1 MVSALKDVYKR
12 QPPDVI
18 RFALLL
24 VTLVSTPFVAAVPNA
39 PLLQYFKFEPPWS
52 CLLYTSLAVVIFIV
66 IATTAAFIVRYS
78 INKKA
83 VDVKD
88 IVRIEIDESGGSSG
102 YTALRQHHEIDFESN
117 TAATHI
123 ENPNA
128 DPKQSDSKTTFTE
141 KDKEYFIKYANY
153 YGFFNWKESY
163 TCDYYDT
170 VSYTHLD
177 VYKRQG

>member
-1 MVSALKDVYKR
+1 MKIKKR
-12 QPPDVI
+12 
-18 RFALLL
+18 
-24 VTLVSTPFVAAVPNA
+24 
-39 PLLQYFKFEPPWS
+39 KMM
-52 CLLYTSLAVVIFIV
+52 LAVVIFIV

-117 TAATHI
+117 TAVTHI

-163 TCDYYDT
+163 TCDYYDMSGT
-170 VSYTHLD
+170 NICITFKNGAQKNINCYGKFPLTYDKMKKVFEKAFGLGMFIY
-177 VYKRQG
+177 